1 MNMVIET
8 VLIVA
13 LTLGAVSFGAY
24 WIGFNAGRREILA
37 RQETARWAR
46 RLGDRA

>member
-24 WIGFNAGRREILA
+24 WVGFNAGRREVLQ
-37 RQETARWAR
+37 RQDTARWAR
-46 RLGDRA
+46 RLEGRS